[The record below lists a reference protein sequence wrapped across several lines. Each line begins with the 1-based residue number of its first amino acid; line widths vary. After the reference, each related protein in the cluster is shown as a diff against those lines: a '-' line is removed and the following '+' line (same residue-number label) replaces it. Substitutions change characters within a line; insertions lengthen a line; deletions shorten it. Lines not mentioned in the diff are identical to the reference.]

1 MPGPPNLEVDMP
13 SLRDIRKRIA
23 SVKNTQKITNA
34 MRMVAAAKLRRAEE
48 AVKSARPFADKM
60 REVLL
65 SLATRTNPRAHPFL
79 EVKPVEKVCLIL
91 ITADRGLCGAFN
103 TNLNRRAEALVRE
116 WTSQGLKV
124 CMINVGRKGNDY
136 FRRRQV
142 EIVERYVNVMGKVT
156 PELARNVVSVA
167 TEKFQAGEFQEVYIL
182 YNRFRTAASQ
192 ILTLKK
198 LLPVT
203 PEGEWTKR
211 REYLYEPSEEELLG
225 EILPRYIQSQV
236 YTGILDS
243 VASEHGARMT
253 AMEAATS
260 NAEEMIYKLTLKLNR
275 RRQESI
281 TTELMEIVGG
291 AEALKG

>member
-1 MPGPPNLEVDMP
+1 MS

-48 AVKSARPFADKM
+48 AVKAARPFADKM

-79 EVKPVEKVCLIL
+79 EVKPVEKVLLIL
-91 ITADRGLCGAFN
+91 VTADRGLCGAFN
-103 TNLNRRAEALVRE
+103 TNLHRRSEALVRE
-116 WTSQGLKV
+116 WTAKGLKV
-124 CMINVGRKGNDY
+124 CMINVGRKGNDF

-142 EIVERYVNVMGKVT
+142 EIVDRFVNVMGKVN
-156 PELARNVVSVA
+156 PDLARDVVSVA

-198 LLPVT
+198 LLPVS
-203 PEGEWTKR
+203 PEGDWTKR
-211 REYLYEPSEEELLG
+211 RDYLYEPSDDELLSA
-225 EILPRYIQSQV
+225 IIPRYIQSQV
-236 YTGILDS
+236 FTGLLDS

-253 AMEAATS
+253 AMEAATT

>member
-1 MPGPPNLEVDMP
+1 MA

-34 MRMVAAAKLRRAEE
+34 MKMVSAAKLRRAEE
-48 AVKSARPFADKM
+48 AIKAARPFAEKM
-60 REVLL
+60 REVLM
-65 SLATRTNPRAHPFL
+65 SLASRANPSAHPML
-79 EVKPVEKVCLIL
+79 EVRPVQKALLIL

-103 TNLNRRAEALVRE
+103 TNLNRRAEAFFKEMKAKGVQVDL
-116 WTSQGLKV
+116 
-124 CMINVGRKGNDY
+124 INVGRKGNDY

-142 EIVERYVNVMGKVT
+142 EIADRFVNVMNQVSF
-156 PELARNVVSVA
+156 ELAEQVVNA
-167 TEKFQAGEFQEVYIL
+167 AAEKFNLGDYQEVYLL
-182 YNRFRTAASQ
+182 YNSFRSAVTQ
-192 ILTLKK
+192 IVTFRR
-198 LLPVT
+198 LLPIK
-203 PEGEWTKR
+203 PEQDEAPR
-211 REYLYEPSEEELLG
+211 DREYLYEPSEEELLEG
-225 EILPRYIQSQV
+225 ILPRYIQVQV
-236 YTGILDS
+236 FTGLLDS

-275 RRQESI
+275 LRQESI